1 MIKMTLPR
9 IFAASSL
16 LYSLSLLSS
25 QVAVGQTETDLLAKE
40 LPTETKAETL
50 EATRAEAQAAE
61 ASQTVASQ
69 TFKSDGGAV
78 SLENLGVTIT
88 PPAGWE
94 VSTNTGSLSVVM
106 SEPRQEAP
114 AYEKPKYQR
123 NITVAAMHQA
133 SPIDEKRAE
142 QLKAEM
148 IKTFGADPLVSN
160 FQVIEHKFFNY
171 RGKNDGLLVYSSL
184 SIGEYPMMQMH
195 VLVSGQAKQ
204 FLLTYTDMAD
214 RFSDQKD
221 GSYEAA
227 WNSIVSIEV
236 TGASPNRY
244 EAYMRYGA
252 GVGGFLMLG
261 LALLLIRRR
270 ATRFDYGSEADAMIE
285 ADDSVS
291 GMATSVFSTLA
302 GGWKLDDKDGSDF
315 AMSGME
321 FQAEAAGG
329 MGAPR
334 TRRTEYVSNY

>member
-1 MIKMTLPR
+1 MMTLPR
-9 IFAASSL
+9 ILVASSL
-16 LYSLSLLSS
+16 LYSVSLLSS
-25 QVAVGQTETDLLAKE
+25 QVAVGQTETDLATE
-40 LPTETKAETL
+40 LPSETKSEKL
-50 EATRAEAQAAE
+50 EAERAEAAAT
-61 ASQTVASQ
+61 TVASQ

-133 SPIDEKRAE
+133 SPIDEKRATE
-142 QLKAEM
+142 LKADM
-148 IKTFGADPLVSN
+148 MKTFGADPLVSN
-160 FQVIEHKFFNY
+160 FQIIEHKFFNY

-184 SIGEYPMMQMH
+184 NIGDYPMMQMH

-227 WNSIVSIEV
+227 WNSIVSVEV

-252 GVGGFLMLG
+252 GAGGFLMLCI
-261 LALLLIRRR
+261 ALLLIRRR
-270 ATRFDYGSEADAMIE
+270 ATRVDYGSEADSMIE
-285 ADDSVS
+285 EDD
-291 GMATSVFSTLA
+291 GMTASASVFSTLA
-302 GGWKLDDKDGSDF
+302 GGWKLDGNEGGDF

-321 FQAEAAGG
+321 FQTQASGIA
-329 MGAPR
+329 R